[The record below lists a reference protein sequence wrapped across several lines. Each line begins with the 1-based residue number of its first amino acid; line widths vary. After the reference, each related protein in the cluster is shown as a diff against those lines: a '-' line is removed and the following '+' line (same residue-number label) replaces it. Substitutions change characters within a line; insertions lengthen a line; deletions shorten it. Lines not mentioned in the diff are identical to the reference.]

1 MCWYM
6 YVYLWSS
13 GGQYV
18 EEINKSTYCDTS
30 SGVSC
35 ASGQQYYGRG
45 PIQLSWNYNYKAAG
59 DAIGFDGINNPGI
72 VASDPTIS
80 FKTAVWFWMTSSS
93 PTCHNAMV
101 NGNGFGATIN
111 AINGGLECGSNPS
124 NLAGQQDRIQLY
136 QSFCGTLGVD
146 PGSNLTC

>member
-1 MCWYM
+1 M
-6 YVYLWSS
+6 YVVSS
-13 GGQYV
+13 GQYV
-18 EEINKSTYCDTS
+18 EEVIKDTYCDTS
-30 SGVSC
+30 SGVPC

-72 VASDPTIS
+72 VASDPAIS
-80 FKTAVWFWMTSSS
+80 FKTAVWAWMNGGS

-101 NGNGFGATIN
+101 NGIGFGATIQ

-124 NLAGQQDRIQLY
+124 NPTGQQSRIAFY
-136 QSFCGTLGVD
+136 KSFCSTLGVD
-146 PGSNLTC
+146 PGSNLSC

>member
-45 PIQLSWNYNYKAAG
+45 PLQLSWNYNYKAAG

-80 FKTAVWFWMTSSS
+80 FETAVWFWMTSSS

>member
-1 MCWYM
+1 M
-6 YVYLWSS
+6 
-13 GGQYV
+13 

-124 NLAGQQDRIQLY
+124 NLAGQQHRIQLY
-136 QSFCGTLGVD
+136 QSYCGTLGVD
-146 PGSNLTC
+146 PGSNLSC